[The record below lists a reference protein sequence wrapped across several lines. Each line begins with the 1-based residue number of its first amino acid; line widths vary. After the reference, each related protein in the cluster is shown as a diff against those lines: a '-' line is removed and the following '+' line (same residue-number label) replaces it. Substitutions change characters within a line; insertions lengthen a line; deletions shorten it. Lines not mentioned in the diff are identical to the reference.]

1 MSLGCSCSIGRRW
14 PSYGTLPG
22 VHLIV
27 AVENRAGHGC
37 SGSHGFAAWLEAG
50 SSVVLV
56 DTGPYADLLAQNA
69 AALGLDLGRVEAVV
83 LSHGHND
90 HSGGLPAV
98 VAARAGRP
106 LALVMH
112 PAATRRRFSRRT
124 GLPRPIG
131 MPDASQAAFRAPG
144 VEIIPSLQPT
154 CVVPGVWATGAI
166 PRRHDLPGETNLVL
180 DPDGRIPDPLDDD
193 QAVVV
198 DTERGLVVIC
208 GCAHAGVVNTLDH
221 IAEIRPEAPI
231 ALLAGGLHLGTAS
244 ESPTL
249 SGLCE
254 DLGRRN
260 IARYAIGHC
269 TGERAEK
276 FLAQHFDGTVTSLTC
291 GTHLLIP

>member
-14 PSYGTLPG
+14 PSYDTLPG
-22 VHLIV
+22 MRLTVV
-27 AVENRAGHGC
+27 VENRASPGC
-37 SGSHGFAAWLEAG
+37 SEAHGFAAWLEAG
-50 SSVVLV
+50 SAVVLV
-56 DTGPYADLLAQNA
+56 DTGPDANLLAQNA

-83 LSHGHND
+83 LSHGHDD

-166 PRRHDLPGETNLVL
+166 PRRHLLSSESNLVL
-180 DPDGRIPDPLDDD
+180 DPNGRIPDPLDDD

-198 DTERGLVVIC
+198 DTEQGLAVIC
-208 GCAHAGVVNTLDH
+208 GCAHAGVANTLDH
-221 IAEIRPEAPI
+221 IAEIRPGAPI
-231 ALLAGGLHLGTAS
+231 ALLAGGLHLGTAA
-244 ESPTL
+244 ECPTL

-254 DLGRRN
+254 DLSRRH

-269 TGERAEK
+269 TGERAER
-276 FLAQHFDGTVTSLTC
+276 FLAQHLGGTITSLTC
-291 GTHLLIP
+291 GTRMEIP